1 LAIPEY
7 SQNKE
12 LANKFVE
19 YMTSYEGQRI
29 LFLSGGEM
37 PSRKAVYDD
46 PAVKAAQP
54 MASVMLEALMGA
66 YNRPMVVENQEVL
79 AIAGRAWQ
87 EALSATKTPQK
98 ALDDAAAAIKSIL
111 KK

>member
-1 LAIPEY
+1 
-7 SQNKE
+7 
-12 LANKFVE
+12 
-19 YMTSYEGQRI
+19 
-29 LFLSGGEM
+29 
-37 PSRKAVYDD
+37 
-46 PAVKAAQP
+46 
-54 MASVMLEALMGA
+54 MGA